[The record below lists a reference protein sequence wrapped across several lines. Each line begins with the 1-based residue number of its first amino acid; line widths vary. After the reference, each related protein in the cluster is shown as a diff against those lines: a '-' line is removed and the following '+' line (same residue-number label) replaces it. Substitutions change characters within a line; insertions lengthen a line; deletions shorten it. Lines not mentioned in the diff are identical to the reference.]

1 MRFRFTIRDLL
12 LLTAI
17 VALTIGWWLDHRKL
31 TRENSVQLTV
41 YSLAHLDAK
50 SAAANLERVYF
61 GDTAVR
67 IAADPQQN
75 RVIVRAPSQRHL
87 EIEAILMKLDVPATT
102 F

>member
-1 MRFRFTIRDLL
+1 MRFRFSIRDLL
-12 LLTAI
+12 LLTVI
-17 VALTIGWWLDHRKL
+17 VALAIGWWLDHRKL

-50 SAAANLERVYF
+50 LAAANLERIFF

-67 IAADPQQN
+67 FVANPQQN
-75 RVIVRAPSQRHL
+75 SVIVRALSQRHL